1 MVRVSAPGKV
11 MISGEYVVLE
21 GAPALVA
28 AAPAR
33 ARVTL
38 AARPTRTSDGSPPDP
53 GRSPDAQPLPPEAL
67 LARTCAESV
76 FGPLTRD
83 MDLAIDT
90 SALRHQGNGEGS
102 RKLGLGSSAAAAAGT
117 VAAVAAAN
125 GLDVSNPTV
134 RARLLPIALDGHRA
148 VAPEGSGADVAAST
162 LGGFVRVRRD
172 GEHLDAARIDWP
184 ASLHLALV
192 WTGTP
197 ARTSDLVAK
206 VKSLAARDATAYQR
220 AITPLREAAATLL
233 AAIERG
239 DARGAIDAA
248 AAHHDAMQ
256 LLGETAGAPIVTPEL
271 TKAAMIAH
279 SIGGSAKPSG
289 AGGGDV
295 AIAFLPS
302 ESAIA
307 ELGDACRIAGL
318 ALLPLR
324 LGDDGVRVDEPLD

>member
-1 MVRVSAPGKV
+1 
-11 MISGEYVVLE
+11 
-21 GAPALVA
+21 
-28 AAPAR
+28 
-33 ARVTL
+33 
-38 AARPTRTSDGSPPDP
+38 
-53 GRSPDAQPLPPEAL
+53 
-67 LARTCAESV
+67 
-76 FGPLTRD
+76 

-90 SALRHQGNGEGS
+90 TALREGS

-125 GLDVSNPTV
+125 GLDVSDPSV

-162 LGGFVRVRRD
+162 LGGFVRVRRE

-206 VKSLAARDATAYQR
+206 VKSLASRDATAYQR

-239 DARGAIDAA
+239 DARSAIDAA

-271 TKAAMIAH
+271 TKAATIAR

-318 ALLPLR
+318 TLLPLR
-324 LGDDGVRVDEPLD
+324 LGDDGVHVDEPLSS